1 MAQPDTSRSV
11 EELAQALYEA
21 SDPGG
26 TPWAKRSRVV
36 REPWLEVARLQ
47 IAASINPSKS

>member
-11 EELAQALYEA
+11 EERAQALYEA
-21 SDPGG
+21 SDSGG
-26 TPWAKRSRVV
+26 IGWTKRSRIV

-47 IAASINPSKS
+47 IAALINPSES